1 MTSISCKGSADEE
14 HTQYM
19 AGLETALAERVQ
31 QFDDLESDDVRIVY
45 FMKFCIL
52 F

>member
-1 MTSISCKGSADEE
+1 MTCVTCNVSADEE

-31 QFDDLESDDVRIVY
+31 QFDDLESDDVRVIY
-45 FMKFCIL
+45 L
-52 F
+52 